1 MAMKYIACAAV
12 PLLMAALPAQAVTV
26 EQLNQQVQQM
36 NKRIS
41 EQNNKLRIN
50 GFASF
55 GLSLSDEEI
64 EYNGVNDEVN
74 FNRFSKVGVQ
84 MSFNI
89 DANNSVVTQLVS
101 RGENEWNTEAE
112 WAYFKHNFGSG
123 FSSKIGRIRLP
134 AFMLSEFLD
143 VGYAVPWAKMPNET
157 YNSLTPFSNM
167 DGVDLTYNTDIG
179 DLSATFQIAYGRS
192 KDSQYDLKGII
203 ATNAMLQG
211 DAWTA
216 RVAYSVADDV
226 NIIDEDIQAVVGY
239 LYGSEVSEIKGSFTS
254 IGFTY
259 DPGDIYF
266 TTEYAR
272 LEVDGAVVDADS
284 AYATLGYRMGQF
296 MPLITYAMT
305 TSEDDE
311 ERELTKILENNPVVA
326 DPATLTQALA
336 GAGATTTAQQVAAL
350 EAAALDPDN
359 ALYDVGFGGKAFQ
372 AESDRDTTRIGL
384 GLRYDMSPGTALKV
398 QYDIIDTGDK
408 AGMFDSRTFA
418 AAGSS
423 APDSTNILTITIDTV
438 F

>member
-1 MAMKYIACAAV
+1 
-12 PLLMAALPAQAVTV
+12 
-26 EQLNQQVQQM
+26 M
-36 NKRIS
+36 NKRIA
-41 EQNNKLRIN
+41 EQDQKFRVN

-55 GLSLSDEEI
+55 GLSLGDEEI

-74 FNRFSKVGVQ
+74 FSRFSKVGVQ
-84 MSFNI
+84 MSFNM

-123 FSSKIGRIRLP
+123 LSGKIGRIRLP

-167 DGVDLTYNTDIG
+167 DGVDITYNTDIG
-179 DLSATFQIAYGRS
+179 DMSATFQLAYGRS
-192 KDSQYDLKGII
+192 KDSQYDLKDILASN
-203 ATNAMLQG
+203 ATLQG
-211 DAWTA
+211 DTWTA
-216 RVAYSVADDV
+216 RIAYSLSNDV
-226 NIIDEDIQAVVGY
+226 NIVDEDIQAVVGS
-239 LYGSEVSEIKGSFTS
+239 LYGSDVEKIKGTFTS

-311 ERELTKILENNPVVA
+311 ERDLQVIADRLTGGNLAALSAADVSGGTSPTDNDSDPFENPSLN
-326 DPATLTQALA
+326 LA
-336 GAGATTTAQQVAAL
+336 GR
-350 EAAALDPDN
+350 
-359 ALYDVGFGGKAFQ
+359 AFQ
-372 AESDRDTTRIGL
+372 SESDRDTTRIGL

-408 AGMFDSRTFA
+408 AGMFESRPYA

>member
-12 PLLMAALPAQAVTV
+12 PLLMATLPTQAVTL
-26 EQLNQQVQQM
+26 EQLNKQVQQM
-36 NKRIS
+36 NQRIAQQDS
-41 EQNNKLRIN
+41 KLRIN

-55 GLSLSDEEI
+55 GMSLGDEEI

-84 MSFNI
+84 MSFNL

-101 RGENEWNTEAE
+101 RGDNEWNTTAE
-112 WAYFKHNFGSG
+112 WAYFKHNFGGG

-143 VGYAVPWAKMPNET
+143 VGYAVPWAQMPAET
-157 YNSLTPFSNM
+157 YNSLTPFANM

-179 DLSATFQIAYGRS
+179 DMSASFQIAYGRS
-192 KDSQYDLKGII
+192 KDEEYDLKGII
-203 ATNAMLQG
+203 ASSAMLQG
-211 DAWTA
+211 DSWTA
-216 RVAYSVADDV
+216 RIAYSIADDV
-226 NIIDEDIQAVVGY
+226 NIIDSDIQAVVNG
-239 LYGSEVSEIKGSFTS
+239 LYNSDVSKLGGSFTS

-266 TTEYAR
+266 STEYAR

-284 AYATLGYRMGQF
+284 AYATFGYRMGQF

-305 TSEDDE
+305 TSEDDD
-311 ERELTKILENNPVVA
+311 ERDLQVIADNLTGGDLALLSAVDVSGGTSPTDSTASPYENPSLN
-326 DPATLTQALA
+326 LA
-336 GAGATTTAQQVAAL
+336 GR
-350 EAAALDPDN
+350 
-359 ALYDVGFGGKAFQ
+359 AFQ
-372 AESDRDTTRIGL
+372 AESNRDTTRIGL

-398 QYDIIDTGDK
+398 QYDIIDTGDA
-408 AGMFDSRTFA
+408 AGLFESYSYA
-418 AAGSS
+418 AAGSD
-423 APDSTNILTITIDTV
+423 APDGTNILTISIDTV

>member
-12 PLLMAALPAQAVTV
+12 PLLMAALPTQAVTV

-36 NKRIS
+36 NKRIA
-41 EQNNKLRIN
+41 EQDQKFRVN

-55 GLSLSDEEI
+55 GLSLGDEEI

-74 FNRFSKVGVQ
+74 FSRFSKVGVQ
-84 MSFNI
+84 MSFNM

-123 FSSKIGRIRLP
+123 LSGKIGRIRLP

-167 DGVDLTYNTDIG
+167 DGVDITYNTDIG
-179 DLSATFQIAYGRS
+179 DMSATFQLAYGRS
-192 KDSQYDLKGII
+192 KDSQYDLKDILASN
-203 ATNAMLQG
+203 ATLQG
-211 DAWTA
+211 DTWTA
-216 RVAYSVADDV
+216 RIAYSLSNDV
-226 NIIDEDIQAVVGY
+226 NIVDEDIQAVVGS
-239 LYGSEVSEIKGSFTS
+239 LYGSDVEKIKGTFTS

-305 TSEDDE
+305 KSEDDD
-311 ERELTKILENNPVVA
+311 ERELTKILASNPNLVA
-326 DPATLTQALA
+326 GLTGAGVATTADQVATLENYATLVREEGDADYAFYQA
-336 GAGATTTAQQVAAL
+336 
-350 EAAALDPDN
+350 
-359 ALYDVGFGGKAFQ
+359 GFGGKAFQ

-408 AGMFDSRTFA
+408 AGMFESRPFA

>member
-26 EQLNQQVQQM
+26 EQLNQQIQQM

-55 GLSLSDEEI
+55 GLSLGDEEI

-84 MSFNI
+84 MSFNM

-123 FSSKIGRIRLP
+123 FSSKIGRIRWP

-167 DGVDLTYNTDIG
+167 DGIDLSYNTDIG
-179 DLSATFQIAYGRS
+179 DMSATFQIAYGRS
-192 KDSQYDLKGII
+192 KGEEYDIKGIV

-211 DAWTA
+211 DTWTA
-216 RVAYSVADDV
+216 RIAYSIADDV
-226 NIIDEDIQAVVGY
+226 NVIDADIQGVVNG
-239 LYGSEVSEIKGSFTS
+239 LYGSEISGVKGSFTS

-259 DPGDIYF
+259 DPGNIYF

-272 LEVDGAVVDADS
+272 LEVDGAIVDADS

-305 TSEDDE
+305 TSEDDD
-311 ERELTKILENNPVVA
+311 ERDLQVIADKLTSGNLAALSVA
-326 DPATLTQALA
+326 DVSGGTSPTDNDSDPFVNPSLNLA
-336 GAGATTTAQQVAAL
+336 GR
-350 EAAALDPDN
+350 
-359 ALYDVGFGGKAFQ
+359 AFQ